1 MPNKF
6 LITGLFVLLL
16 CFSVVGQ
23 DKEKIEKNPQIPK
36 VVVIDSIIEIKEPIN
51 PLSPAK
57 AAFYSAILPGLG
69 QAYNKKYWKIPIVY
83 GAIGT
88 GVYFYITNNKEYNR
102 YRDAYKSRLAGF
114 ETDEFYFDSQGNK
127 LSSPR
132 VTTEGLERGQK
143 FFRKNKEV
151 SLLVTMGIYALNII
165 DANVD
170 AHLLQYNVD
179 ENLSL
184 APHYNINEIDA
195 TGNVGLTLNFKF

>member
-1 MPNKF
+1 MPSKF
-6 LITGLFVLLL
+6 LIVSIFAFLF
-16 CFSVVGQ
+16 CFSAIAQ
-23 DKEKIEKNPQIPK
+23 EKEKKRKKLPK
-36 VVVIDSIIEIKEPIN
+36 EVVIDSIIEIRDPIN

-88 GVYFYITNNKEYNR
+88 GIYFYVTNNKEYNR

-114 ETDEFYFDSQGNK
+114 TNDEFYFSVDGSTK
-127 LSSPR
+127 LPTPR
-132 VTTEGLERGQK
+132 VTTESLERGQK
-143 FFRKNKEV
+143 FFRKNKEIA
-151 SLLVTMGIYALNII
+151 LLVTFGLYALNIV

-184 APHYNINEIDA
+184 APHYKFNELDA
-195 TGNVGLTLNFKF
+195 SSNLGLTLNFKF